1 MKEGRNEWFRAGFAT
16 CMAAMVVL
24 FLCQTVAVGQ
34 VDQSKKRVT
43 APVINPSVAKKIP
56 KQVIPS
62 SSGGEVVITLLSPAM
77 GQKNVPLDALLQWN
91 ATLPGLKFDVYLAK
105 QRNLDASGN
114 PVYQLVSRGQTAT
127 TFQPALVDAE
137 IYYWKI
143 VAKKVDGK
151 EFASPMGFFKTPN
164 APPLPAQPEQ
174 PALGALNVS
183 TLPDLKWEPSVDPEN
198 NRMVYTIFLSTDRG
212 QYSAPLA
219 RDIAGNSY
227 QTITPLRHGET
238 YYWKVVTRDDAHATS
253 ESVEF
258 SFTVDPVNWS
268 QPIAAGSFTD
278 TRDNKVYR
286 TVKIGNQEWMA
297 ENLAYLPAVNNLGTE
312 SNIPMYKVYGYSGNQ
327 VAEARSNSNYSNYGV
342 LYNWNAAQEVCPAGW
357 HLPSE
362 AEWNELLG
370 FLGMTSGE
378 LSSNFSTMSDIVADK
393 MRETDTNRWL
403 LNPPT
408 VNNASHFDARP
419 SGFAN
424 QADYLQLGTTA
435 LWWSSTWSSSEGIV
449 TVGLGYN
456 QQNMSGISKQRAI
469 VYPLN
474 FYAIRCVKD

>member
-151 EFASPMGFFKTPN
+151 EFASPLGFFKTPN

-183 TLPDLKWEPSVDPEN
+183 TLPDLK
-198 NRMVYTIFLSTDRG
+198 L
-212 QYSAPLA
+212 
-219 RDIAGNSY
+219 
-227 QTITPLRHGET
+227 
-238 YYWKVVTRDDAHATS
+238 
-253 ESVEF
+253 
-258 SFTVDPVNWS
+258 
-268 QPIAAGSFTD
+268 
-278 TRDNKVYR
+278 
-286 TVKIGNQEWMA
+286 
-297 ENLAYLPAVNNLGTE
+297 
-312 SNIPMYKVYGYSGNQ
+312 
-327 VAEARSNSNYSNYGV
+327 
-342 LYNWNAAQEVCPAGW
+342 C
-357 HLPSE
+357 
-362 AEWNELLG
+362 LLI
-370 FLGMTSGE
+370 M
-378 LSSNFSTMSDIVADK
+378 
-393 MRETDTNRWL
+393 
-403 LNPPT
+403 
-408 VNNASHFDARP
+408 P
-419 SGFAN
+419 SG
-424 QADYLQLGTTA
+424 
-435 LWWSSTWSSSEGIV
+435 
-449 TVGLGYN
+449 
-456 QQNMSGISKQRAI
+456 
-469 VYPLN
+469 
-474 FYAIRCVKD
+474 